1 MATIKNTDN
10 REALLQLIE
19 RYFEAETS
27 LEEERYLRRLL
38 VKTDYNDDA
47 VEAARAVMGVF
58 AVERKIADTQQL
70 KAPRSPKRRFS
81 GINWTAIS
89 AVASVAIIIVA
100 VVSLMNIGRRTHQD
114 VLSVASVGDLHDS
127 IAQLTPC
134 ETALEGHHNSMAMAA
149 MTINNPESSAEIDA
163 LIKSELGLMA
173 EAQNS
178 VYESVVDDITTISSI
193 MK

>member
-1 MATIKNTDN
+1 METIKNTCN
-10 REALLQLIE
+10 REVMLQLID

-38 VKTDYNDDA
+38 VETDCDDPA

-58 AVERKIADTQQL
+58 AVCRKISDTQQL
-70 KAPRSPKRRFS
+70 NTASSPKRRF
-81 GINWTAIS
+81 GGANWAVIS

-100 VVSLMNIGRRTHQD
+100 VVSLMNIGQRNHQD
-114 VLSVASVGDLHDS
+114 MLSVASAGDLHDS
-127 IAQLTPC
+127 IAQLNSIENT
-134 ETALEGHHNSMAMAA
+134 LDGHHNSVVAAA
-149 MTINNPESSAEIDA
+149 MTINNPETSAEIDA

-178 VYESVVDDITTISSI
+178 VYESVVNDFTTISSI